1 MAQNDLR
8 LMEAAVAVAEELNFS
23 RASRRLR
30 ISQPALTKRIAD
42 LEGRFTLTLFE
53 RDSQAVAVTDAGRA
67 FVEHARLAIL
77 HSERAVQSARAAL
90 ANAETILRVGKT
102 PHGDPFLVSTLL
114 SLRLPLYPR
123 LKVEL
128 SSGYPADLLHGV
140 LSGTLDLALVT
151 DPTENAALSMMKV
164 AEEPFYVALSED
176 NPLADCAAL
185 HLTDIDGCPWVLFA
199 RPANPVVYDTLLRVA
214 SERDIHPGELHDVL
228 APEEAYLYIAD
239 REALALLTKNAAL
252 RIARDGIIIRP
263 LAEPRLTLKTYLACR
278 ADNESKP
285 VSEMVRG
292 FGRKLRA
299 LQGSF

>member
-1 MAQNDLR
+1 M
-8 LMEAAVAVAEELNFS
+8 
-23 RASRRLR
+23 
-30 ISQPALTKRIAD
+30 ALT
-42 LEGRFTLTLFE
+42 E
-53 RDSQAVAVTDAGRA
+53 AGRA

-90 ANAETILRVGKT
+90 ANAETILRIGKT

-128 SSGYPADLLHGV
+128 SSGYPVDLVHGV
-140 LSGTLDLALVT
+140 LSGRLDLALVT
-151 DPTENAALSMMKV
+151 DPPENAALSMMKV

-176 NPLADCAAL
+176 NALADCAAL

-199 RPANPVVYDTLLRVA
+199 RTAHPVVYDTLLRVA
-214 SERDIHPGELHDVL
+214 GERDICPGELHEVL
-228 APEEAYLYIAD
+228 APEEAYPYIAD
-239 REALALLTKNAAL
+239 RNALALLTKNAAL
-252 RIARDGIIIRP
+252 RIARDGITIRP
-263 LAEPRLTLKTYLACR
+263 LAEQRLTLKTYLACR

-299 LQGSF
+299 LQESS

>member
-53 RDSQAVAVTDAGRA
+53 RDSQAVALTEAGRA

-90 ANAETILRVGKT
+90 ANALTILRIGKT

-123 LKVEL
+123 LKV
-128 SSGYPADLLHGV
+128 
-140 LSGTLDLALVT
+140 
-151 DPTENAALSMMKV
+151 
-164 AEEPFYVALSED
+164 
-176 NPLADCAAL
+176 
-185 HLTDIDGCPWVLFA
+185 
-199 RPANPVVYDTLLRVA
+199 
-214 SERDIHPGELHDVL
+214 
-228 APEEAYLYIAD
+228 
-239 REALALLTKNAAL
+239 
-252 RIARDGIIIRP
+252 
-263 LAEPRLTLKTYLACR
+263 
-278 ADNESKP
+278 
-285 VSEMVRG
+285 
-292 FGRKLRA
+292 
-299 LQGSF
+299 